1 MQAAL
6 TSQGYVN
13 KEVFSYVQQHPFSLA
28 VGDVAAI
35 VQQLAEQADSISDS
49 TTQQLRALLDLGVPS
64 EKIVAALEL
73 LREAPFSI
81 GIVEEAHAS
90 GAVLMRDHRQYSD
103 KRLLPRITVH
113 QARCLASPSKED
125 VQDGDIATK
134 AGSLGSL
141 PAESCAGQASVLE
154 IVDRASFS

>member
-28 VGDVAAI
+28 VGDVAAN
-35 VQQLAEQADSISDS
+35 VQQLAEQAGAISDS
-49 TTQQLRALLDLGVPS
+49 TTQQLRILLDLGVPS
-64 EKIVAALEL
+64 EKIVVALAL

-90 GAVLMRDHRQYSD
+90 GAVLMRDHQQYSE
-103 KRLLPRITVH
+103 KSLLRRIMIQ

-125 VQDGDIATK
+125 TQGTK
-134 AGSLGSL
+134 AGSRGSM
-141 PAESCAGQASVLE
+141 PAESCAGQAYVFE
-154 IVDRASFS
+154 IVDRASCS

>member
-28 VGDVAAI
+28 VGDVAAN
-35 VQQLAEQADSISDS
+35 VQQLAEQAEATSDP
-49 TTQQLRALLDLGVPS
+49 TTQQLRNLLDLGVPS

-103 KRLLPRITVH
+103 KSLLHRIMVH
-113 QARCLASPSKED
+113 QAGYLVSPSKEEAQEEKLRQKLVRLD
-125 VQDGDIATK
+125 RCQPNRVQGRHRP
-134 AGSLGSL
+134 L
-141 PAESCAGQASVLE
+141 
-154 IVDRASFS
+154 R